1 MPPSLTEKKISQDGW
16 VGTIY
21 SYKSDFKEVFEYLE
35 IHRLSPPEAG
45 PEYKTK
51 RDEND
56 TGLEPVNRERLHF
69 REMITPRIQVKI
81 YQHFLSDEIQHYTNY
96 VNGVPEGRSFWW
108 KRWQLDQGQ

>member
-1 MPPSLTEKKISQDGW
+1 MESRERLLSADAPSLREKKISQDGW

-69 REMITPRIQVKI
+69 RDDNTP
-81 YQHFLSDEIQHYTNY
+81 YT
-96 VNGVPEGRSFWW
+96 G
-108 KRWQLDQGQ
+108 